1 MKACDEQFTFAIP
14 IIFFQSIYFRD
25 VSLKNYL
32 LFDFLCKPKQ
42 INVRI
47 LHSVEFNL
55 NASLTQLY
63 QDFPLVQTSKLPAF
77 ICALLPYWQRYVLLA
92 VQNEVTIALNIF
104 FQHCDFDGLKP
115 STTALVV
122 ISPYGTMH
130 DHACFPS
137 YTRLAFSL
145 S

>member
-32 LFDFLCKPKQ
+32 LFDSLCKPKQ

-115 STTALVV
+115 STTALV
-122 ISPYGTMH
+122 IITSYRTMP
-130 DHACFPS
+130 DYACFPS
-137 YTRLAFSL
+137 QPH
-145 S
+145 